1 MAAKKE
7 ETTEKIPV
15 KKAAEKL
22 TPEQEKK
29 KALETVLAKIE
40 KDYGKGTI
48 MRLGDDISVNVESLS
63 TGSLSLDLAL
73 GIGGIP
79 KGRIIEIYG
88 PEASGKT
95 TLALH
100 VVASSQKLGGTAAY
114 IDVEHA
120 LEPAYARAL
129 GVDIDSVLISQPDTG
144 EQALDIT
151 ESLVRSGAVDV
162 VVVDSVAAL
171 IPRAELDGEIGDSVV
186 GMLARLMSQAMRRLA
201 GAIARN
207 NCTVIFINQL
217 RQKIGNPYGNPETTP
232 GGLAL
237 KYYASV
243 RIDVR
248 RIETLKVNGEM
259 VGNRTRAKIV
269 KNKVAPPFKEA
280 EFDIM
285 YGEGISKIGE
295 IIDLGVKLELIDKTG
310 AWFTV
315 EDQKLQGRD
324 AVKQYFVDNPE
335 VCAKIEQD
343 IRNNASKLMTPQS
356 LRAAQANGRM
366 EATAPAAVNVSAEDF
381 DQE

>member
-1 MAAKKE
+1 MAEAKKDTKVTKITDARP
-7 ETTEKIPV
+7 TT
-15 KKAAEKL
+15 AEA
-22 TPEQEKK
+22 KK

-48 MRLGDDISVNVESLS
+48 MRLSDDISVNVEALS

-100 VVASSQKLGGTAAY
+100 SVASAQKAGGTAAY

-129 GVDIDSVLISQPDTG
+129 GVDIDSLLISQPDTG
-144 EQALDIT
+144 EQALDIA
-151 ESLVRSGAVDV
+151 ESLVRSAAVDI

-171 IPRAELDGEIGDSVV
+171 IPRAELEGEVGDTVV
-186 GMLARLMSQAMRRLA
+186 GALARLMSQAMRRLA
-201 GAIARN
+201 GAISKN

-217 RQKIGNPYGNPETTP
+217 RQKIGVNYGNPETTP

-248 RIETLKVNGEM
+248 QRI
-259 VGNRTRAKIV
+259 
-269 KNKVAPPFKEA
+269 
-280 EFDIM
+280 
-285 YGEGISKIGE
+285 
-295 IIDLGVKLELIDKTG
+295 
-310 AWFTV
+310 
-315 EDQKLQGRD
+315 QGRD
-324 AVKQYFVDNPE
+324 GVKTYLKENPE
-335 VCAKIEQD
+335 ICNQIEQQ
-343 IRNNASKLMTPQS
+343 IRDNAHKLMGSQAT
-356 LRAAQANGRM
+356 RAAAANGRLVT
-366 EATAPAAVNVSAEDF
+366 EGNAAVDVSAADF
-381 DQE
+381 EEE

>member
-1 MAAKKE
+1 MADKK
-7 ETTEKIPV
+7 KSVPV
-15 KKAAEKL
+15 SNI
-22 TPEQEKK
+22 TNPDKK
-29 KALETVLAKIE
+29 KALETAIAKIE
-40 KDYGKGTI
+40 RDYGKGTI
-48 MRLGDDISVNVESLS
+48 MRLGDDIPVNVEALS

-79 KGRIIEIYG
+79 RGRIVEIYG

-100 VVASSQKLGGTAAY
+100 VVASAQKNGGEAAY

-129 GVDIDSVLISQPDTG
+129 GVDIDSLLISQPDTG

-171 IPRAELDGEIGDSVV
+171 IPRSELEGEIGDSVV
-186 GMLARLMSQAMRRLA
+186 GVLARLMSQAMRRLA
-201 GAIARN
+201 GAISKN

-217 RQKIGNPYGNPETTP
+217 RQKIGVMYGNPETTP

-248 RIETLKVNGEM
+248 RIETLKVNGELI
-259 VGNRTRAKIV
+259 GNHTRAKVV

-285 YGEGISKIGE
+285 YGEGISRVGE
-295 IIDLGVKLELIDKTG
+295 IVDLGVKLDIIDKAG

-315 EDQKLQGRD
+315 RDQRIQGRD
-324 AVKQYFVDNPE
+324 AVKQYLLDNPE
-335 VCAKIEQD
+335 VSESIEQE
-343 IRNNASKLMTPQS
+343 IRDNAWKLMSPQAR
-356 LRAAQANGRM
+356 RAAQATGRSS
-366 EATAPAAVNVSAEDF
+366 ESSVDISAADF
-381 DQE
+381 EEG